1 MLRYVSCYPSCQ
13 EGFFNV
19 EKQLFEYHNW
29 NPLEGPSQGLE
40 STYVVV
46 MLSRYSTLIA
56 VNSLL
61 CKNYKAFIFT
71 LWPFCHLT
79 FRHETHIKSPDFD
92 LKIKWSLT
100 RSHCFSR
107 FTYNFSIAEL
117 TLAVTVKIPCPDC
130 MSKTIDPKES
140 LVKPKSLKSK
150 QWGLFSSHIITWEE
164 NIHVRLWRK
173 SKPPLQSVN
182 PLLLSKCFG
191 ERKKQQP
198 SWAELLVCTAKQ
210 K

>member
-1 MLRYVSCYPSCQ
+1 MDVRTSKGIKS
-13 EGFFNV
+13 
-19 EKQLFEYHNW
+19 
-29 NPLEGPSQGLE
+29 
-40 STYVVV
+40 
-46 MLSRYSTLIA
+46 A
-56 VNSLL
+56 
-61 CKNYKAFIFT
+61 

-191 ERKKQQP
+191 EKKATVFMKW
-198 SWAELLVCTAKQ
+198 SWVIGLHYQTKIGKLYISPFCGGKTFNRSINMPKTM
-210 K
+210 